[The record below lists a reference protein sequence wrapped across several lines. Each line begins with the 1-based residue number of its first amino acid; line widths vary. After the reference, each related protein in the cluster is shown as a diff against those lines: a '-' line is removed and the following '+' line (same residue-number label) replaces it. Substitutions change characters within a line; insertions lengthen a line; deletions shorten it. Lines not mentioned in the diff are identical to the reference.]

1 MKFTESEK
9 NQDELEL
16 KFARYIK
23 LADQLK
29 SEAIAMRD
37 DNETKKKKMKSEIK
51 TIK

>member
-1 MKFTESEK
+1 
-9 NQDELEL
+9 L

-29 SEAIAMRD
+29 AEAIAMKE
-37 DNETKKKKMKSEIK
+37 DNEAKKKKMKSEIK